1 MKSAARANGKRAA
14 EMARATSETK
24 VRVSVRL
31 DGSGA
36 GRRQTGI
43 PFLDHMLDLLAKHG
57 CLDLTVEASGD
68 IEIDYH
74 HTIEDIGI
82 VLGQAFLKAL
92 GDKAGIRRYGSFAVP
107 MDETL
112 ARVDLDICGRPFL
125 VYHVDLPARKRI
137 RDFDPQLIEEFLR
150 AFIIHAGITLH
161 VNVPYGKNLHHI
173 LEAIFKA
180 LGRALD
186 IAVQHDARVRG
197 VPSTKGRLGE

>member
-1 MKSAARANGKRAA
+1 
-14 EMARATSETK
+14 
-24 VRVSVRL
+24 
-31 DGSGA
+31 
-36 GRRQTGI
+36 
-43 PFLDHMLDLLAKHG
+43 MLDLLAKHG

-82 VLGQAFLKAL
+82 VLGQAFLQAL
-92 GDKAGIRRYGSFAVP
+92 GDKTQIRRYGSFAVP
-107 MDETL
+107 MDEAL

-125 VYHVDLPARKRI
+125 VYSVELPAKKRI

-150 AFIIHAGITLH
+150 AFVIHAGITLH
-161 VNVPYGKNLHHI
+161 VSVPYGKNLHHI

-186 IAVQHDARVRG
+186 IAVQHDPRVRG
-197 VPSTKGRLGE
+197 VPSTKGRLAD